1 MRAWLLHH
9 ARAAG
14 AALRKLGR
22 SPLSTLFNVIVV
34 AIALALPAGLYVA
47 LTNIQQAV
55 RTLSPEPQLTVFVAL
70 EASKA
75 EVSLIDTRLKEH
87 PQVARL
93 RYVPR
98 ERALEDMKRASGM
111 GGIVEA
117 LERNPLPDAFVVD
130 AADPAPDVMDRLRTE
145 IAAWPKVAH
154 VQLDAEWAQ
163 RLDAVLKVGR
173 VALLLL
179 ATVLAFSLVAI
190 TFNTIRLQMLT
201 QREEIEVTTLIGATD
216 GFIRRPFLYYGA
228 GLGLLGGLAACGF
241 VWTATTVLNGALID
255 LSYLYGARWE
265 VAQLSWRDSASLLA
279 FAAALGWLGA
289 WMSVARH
296 LGRVRPR

>member
-1 MRAWLLHH
+1 MKAWLLHH
-9 ARAAG
+9 ARAG
-14 AALRKLGR
+14 STTLRKLVR
-22 SPLSTLFNVIVV
+22 APLSTLFNVVV
-34 AIALALPAGLYVA
+34 VGIALALPAGLYVGLA
-47 LTNIQQAV
+47 NVQKAV
-55 RTLSPEPQLTVFVAL
+55 RTLSPEPQLTVFLAL
-70 EASKA
+70 DAGKA
-75 EVSLIDTRLKEH
+75 DASLIDTRLKEH
-87 PQVARL
+87 PLVARM

-111 GGIVEA
+111 AGIVEA
-117 LERNPLPDAFVVD
+117 LDRNPLPDAFVVD
-130 AADPAPDVMDRLRTE
+130 ASDPAPDVMERLRTE
-145 IAAWPKVAH
+145 VATWPKVAH

-173 VALLLL
+173 IALLLL

-228 GLGLLGGLAACGF
+228 VLGLLGGLAACGL
-241 VWTATTVLNGALID
+241 VWSATTVVNAALID

-265 VAQLSWRDSASLLA
+265 VAQLSWRDSASLLG
-279 FAAALGWLGA
+279 FAAGLGWLGA

-296 LGRVRPR
+296 LAHVRPR